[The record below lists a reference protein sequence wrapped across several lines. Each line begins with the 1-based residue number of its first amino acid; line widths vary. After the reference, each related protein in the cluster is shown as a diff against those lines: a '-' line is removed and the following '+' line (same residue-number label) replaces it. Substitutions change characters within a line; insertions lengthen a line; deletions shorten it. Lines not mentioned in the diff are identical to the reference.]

1 MTKKTRTI
9 SFLICLFLFLLIVP
23 VAVLYSQGYRIDFNP
38 PAGGK
43 MLTQTGGL
51 FLKAGPKQAEIYL
64 NGKLVKK
71 TDFFFGSAL
80 IENLLPKRY
89 KIEIKKPT
97 VPTQTGFFPWEKTL
111 EIKEKEVTEAKSIIL
126 FPENLN
132 FNILA
137 TGVKSF
143 WFSPDGKKIT
153 LKEENEKQWALKL
166 YDLEKNIKSHL
177 IGEEDV
183 SSKGAELINLEF
195 SENLKEI
202 SLEVGV
208 SEQLKYF
215 SLALDKTSPILI
227 EIKTPATSS
236 LENFIASKK
245 FNNDTYY
252 LDESGYL
259 FKNEEQIT
267 EKIFPIKQETEYG
280 LEVFPNFIFL
290 REGEILYQLNP
301 DLKSFEKF
309 FEGIQDLKISP
320 DSKKIVL
327 LSDYEIWILF
337 LKDEMIQPQRKA
349 GEKVFLMRLSEKIKN
364 CFWLNSDYLVFNVGN
379 KIKISEIDNRDKINV
394 IEIKP
399 PTNNS
404 GGVEIFWNKI
414 DKKLYLLS
422 EGGFLYSSGVLLP
435 S

>member
-1 MTKKTRTI
+1 MSYKVRKQVSI
-9 SFLICLFLFLLIVP
+9 GLVYFLILILL
-23 VAVLYSQGYRIDFNP
+23 G
-38 PAGGK
+38 AGAY
-43 MLTQTGGL
+43 
-51 FLKAGPKQAEIYL
+51 FA
-64 NGKLVKK
+64 
-71 TDFFFGSAL
+71 FFQ
-80 IENLLPKRY
+80 
-89 KIEIKKPT
+89 KKPT
-97 VPTQTGFFPWEKTL
+97 CFDKIQNQKEEGVDCGGPCVLSCEHLTIKNIEVSEVKFLSLKNNQYDFDAFF
-111 EIKEKEVTEAKSIIL
+111 
-126 FPENLN
+126 
-132 FNILA
+132 
-137 TGVKSF
+137 
-143 WFSPDGKKIT
+143 

-267 EKIFPIKQETEYG
+267 EKIYPIKQETEYG

-301 DLKSFEKF
+301 DLKSFENF

-337 LKDEMIQPQRKA
+337 LKDEMVQPQRKA
-349 GEKVFLMRLSEKIKN
+349 GERIFLMRLSEKIKN
-364 CFWLNSDYLVFNVGN
+364 CFWLNSDYLAFNVGN

-399 PTNNS
+399 PA
-404 GGVEIFWNKI
+404 
-414 DKKLYLLS
+414 
-422 EGGFLYSSGVLLP
+422 FLTQMT
-435 S
+435 